1 MIFIFWLFYL
11 VTIFSIF
18 YLSVLL
24 FSYLFIK
31 KKIYPVINTQK
42 SFKLAVLIPA
52 HNEELYIERCLNSL
66 QEAEKGNNLVDFY
79 VVADNCTDD
88 TANLSLKCG
97 VNIIVRKDEKKKGK
111 GYALEYAFDKLKKFD
126 YNLYLIVDAD
136 SVVEKNYFLAI
147 FDGYRKGFEIMQG
160 GYFVKNRVNTKN
172 KLMNLALLVF
182 HGIRPYA
189 REKLGVSVG
198 LFGNGFAISKKIIT
212 EIPYKAYSIVEDVEY
227 HLKLIDRN
235 KKVHYIKEAKLYAD
249 FPISE
254 EGIVTQRARWEGG
267 RLLIIK
273 TYLPKLICKFLKGK
287 FNFLEPILELSTLPI
302 AYIVLILLLL
312 LLSGIPFFMIFSVYG
327 ILLIGVYVI
336 IAVKKFGDKTDL
348 ISLIGVPSYIF
359 WKVIKLP
366 LTFKNS
372 KKNTNWKRTK
382 RD

>member
-1 MIFIFWLFYL
+1 MIFIFWLLYI
-11 VTIFSIF
+11 VNIFSIL
-18 YLSVLL
+18 YLSILL

-31 KKIYPVINTQK
+31 KKTYPVINTQK

-52 HNEELYIERCLNSL
+52 HNEKLYIERCLSSL
-66 QEAEKGNNLVDFY
+66 QTADKGGNLVDFY
-79 VVADNCTDD
+79 VIADNCTDN
-88 TANLSLKCG
+88 TADLSLKCG
-97 VNIIVRKDEKKKGK
+97 VNVIARKDEKKKGK
-111 GYALEYAFDKLKKFD
+111 GYALEYAFDKLKDSD

-136 SVVEKNYFLAI
+136 SVVKENYFLAV

-160 GYFVKNRVNTKN
+160 GYFVNNRINKKN

-182 HGIRPYA
+182 HGIRPCA

-198 LFGNGFAISKKIIT
+198 LFGNGFTVSKKVIT
-212 EIPYKAYSIVEDVEY
+212 EIPYKAYSIVEDMEY
-227 HLKLIDRN
+227 HLKLIEQN

-254 EGIVTQRARWEGG
+254 EGITTQRARWEGG

-273 TYLPKLICKFLKGK
+273 TYLPKLIYKFLKGK
-287 FNFLEPILELSTLPI
+287 FNFLEPILELITLPM
-302 AYIVLILLLL
+302 AYIILILFLL
-312 LLSGIPFFMIFSVYG
+312 LLSGSPFFIMFSVYG

-336 IAVKKFGDKTDL
+336 IAVKKFGDRIDFT
-348 ISLIGVPSYIF
+348 SLIGVPSYIF
-359 WKVIKLP
+359 WKIIKLP